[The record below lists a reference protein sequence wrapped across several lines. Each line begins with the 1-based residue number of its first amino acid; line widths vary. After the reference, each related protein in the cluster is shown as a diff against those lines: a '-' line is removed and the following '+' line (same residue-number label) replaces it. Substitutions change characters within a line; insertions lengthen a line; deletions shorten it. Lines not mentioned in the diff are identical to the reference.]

1 MSLYELEGHQV
12 KTEGDVWIAP
22 TAVLIGQV
30 LLKHNSSVWWGA
42 VLRGDY
48 EPIVVGEAS
57 NIQDN
62 CVVHMD
68 EDYPVTIGNRVTVGH
83 KVVLHGC
90 TIGNNS
96 LIGINSVIMNGVNVG
111 ESCLIGSNTLITE
124 DKQIPPRSLVL
135 GSPGKVLRE
144 LSEEEIESLTE
155 FSDRYVRNSARYRR
169 SHIHMSGSDG
179 EGAGL

>member
-1 MSLYELEGHQV
+1 MSLYELEGNQV
-12 KTEGDVWIAP
+12 KTEGEVWIAP
-22 TAVLIGQV
+22 TAVLIGKV

-42 VLRGDY
+42 VLRGEY

-68 EDYPVTIGNRVTVGH
+68 EDYPVTIGDRVTVGH

-90 TIGNNS
+90 TIGDNS
-96 LIGINSVIMNGVNVG
+96 LIGINSVIMNGVNIG
-111 ESCLIGSNTLITE
+111 ENCLIGSNTLITE
-124 DKQIPPRSLVL
+124 NKQVPPGSLVL

-155 FSDRYVRNSARYRR
+155 FSDRYVKNSTRYRNSLKNQP
-169 SHIHMSGSDG
+169 SDVHS
-179 EGAGL
+179 

>member
-1 MSLYELEGHQV
+1 MSLYELEGNQV

-22 TAVLIGQV
+22 TAVVIGQV
-30 LLKHNSSVWWGA
+30 LLKHKSSVWWGA

-68 EDYPVTIGNRVTVGH
+68 EDYPVTIGDRVTVGH

-96 LIGINSVIMNGVNVG
+96 LIGINSVVMNGVNIG
-111 ESCLIGSNTLITE
+111 ENCLIGSNTLITE
-124 DKQIPPRSLVL
+124 DKQIPPGSLVL
-135 GSPGKVLRE
+135 GSPGKVVRE
-144 LSEEEIESLTE
+144 LSTDEIAELTD
-155 FSDRYVRNSARYRR
+155 FSDRYVRNSARYR
-169 SHIHMSGSDG
+169 SHLKVQS
-179 EGAGL
+179 

>member
-1 MSLYELEGHQV
+1 MSLYELEGNRV
-12 KTEGDVWIAP
+12 RTEGDVWVAP
-22 TAVLIGQV
+22 TAVVIGRV

-62 CVVHMD
+62 SVIHMD

-90 TIGNNS
+90 TIGDNS
-96 LIGINSVIMNGVNVG
+96 LIGINSVVMNGVQIG
-111 ESCLIGSNTLITE
+111 ENCLIGSNTLITE
-124 DKQIPPRSLVL
+124 DKQIPPGSLVL
-135 GSPGKVLRE
+135 GSPGKVVRE
-144 LSEEEIESLTE
+144 LSAAEIEELTE
-155 FSDRYVRNSARYRR
+155 FSERYVRNSARYR
-169 SHIHMSGSDG
+169 MSLKEQAAFS
-179 EGAGL
+179 A